1 MRPRGFLPVACC
13 VASRFASL
21 ASYSAC
27 SAAYRSAAPLNQLRL
42 GLLQRLESLF
52 ASGQLRRNIQ
62 GCLLG
67 SVGRFRPPQQF
78 LHLSPQLLLQLK
90 HVSPAQEARCL
101 EALALTFV
109 PSRLTVPNFKKPHL
123 MGQQQNLHKQRLQLL
138 QKALAEV
145 GNRIVIGMGVGSDI
159 PKGHRIIRRLFQLA
173 ARVDPGG
180 IAVKQQSQQHRWR
193 IGRRATTGIGV
204 LQGPQ
209 IQLPEHLHD
218 ESRQVVLWKP
228 FLHRRWKQ
236 KGGLSI
242 NRSKSITHTPTL
254 SSKCDLSGVTY
265 QQRGKQKVRQA
276 ARRERIILI
285 SWSLVRAN
293 LLVILDQ

>member
-27 SAAYRSAAPLNQLRL
+27 SAAVPLGGPLNQLRL

-90 HVSPAQEARCL
+90 HVSPAQG
-101 EALALTFV
+101 
-109 PSRLTVPNFKKPHL
+109 TVLGGVGFDLRPVQTHRPQLQKAHL

-209 IQLPEHLHD
+209 IQLPE
-218 ESRQVVLWKP
+218 QP
-228 FLHRRWKQ
+228 PRRIAPS
-236 KGGLSI
+236 GSLEAISA
-242 NRSKSITHTPTL
+242 PTVET
-254 SSKCDLSGVTY
+254 K
-265 QQRGKQKVRQA
+265 RG
-276 ARRERIILI
+276 
-285 SWSLVRAN
+285 S
-293 LLVILDQ
+293 LDQSV